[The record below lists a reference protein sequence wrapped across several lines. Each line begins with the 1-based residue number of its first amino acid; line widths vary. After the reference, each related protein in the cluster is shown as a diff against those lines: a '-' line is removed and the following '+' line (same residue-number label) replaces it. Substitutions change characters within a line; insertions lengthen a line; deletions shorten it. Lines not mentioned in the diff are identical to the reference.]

1 MASDFLLI
9 ISMMFLNLSFLRRP
23 QNLVHSF
30 KVWTLLG
37 RLRQILAAFS
47 DYISFKECWSQNL
60 GKKMPSKS
68 EFCKTELSVW
78 IVWYTLISA
87 QPGLTTLLGQLPDQT
102 QSLHSLLL
110 SLESQAQILLDKIGK
125 SSANGSVPKSG
136 KASSDKVTEK
146 TTDDRLARYI
156 LFYFPLVKL
165 VARNYFLQSETEVV
179 IRCLIVVFASNS
191 ANYYI

>member
-1 MASDFLLI
+1 M
-9 ISMMFLNLSFLRRP
+9 
-23 QNLVHSF
+23 
-30 KVWTLLG
+30 
-37 RLRQILAAFS
+37 
-47 DYISFKECWSQNL
+47 Y
-60 GKKMPSKS
+60 
-68 EFCKTELSVW
+68 
-78 IVWYTLISA
+78 VWYALISA

-191 ANYYI
+191 ANYYV